1 MPDNG
6 KRRPYVSKEIRTLV
20 KSWLCPFL
28 LREQDKMA
36 RQENLLVYSEVMIKG
51 LVEEKKHNHKTSL
64 IYSVT
69 F

>member
-6 KRRPYVSKEIRTLV
+6 KRRPYVSKARRTLV

-28 LREQDKMA
+28 PSEQNKMT
-36 RQENLLVYSEVMIKG
+36 RQENLLVYSEVVIKG
-51 LVEEKKHNHKTSL
+51 LVGEKKHNHKTSL
-64 IYSVT
+64 IYSLT